1 MRAALLLMLIVLSGC
16 AARQH
21 GSFAGDGLAPE
32 QARLVARDA
41 ADRLAA
47 AYPPGRTA
55 LQVPATPGVFGQVLD
70 QELRAKGFALE
81 PGGLAL
87 AFVLD
92 ALRDEPGIWYLQLS
106 AADGFAFSRTYMLGA
121 QTGQGQPLGGVAQTG
136 VTHTGA
142 PAASPAHQAAGQ

>member
-1 MRAALLLMLIVLSGC
+1 MRALILVLLLLLSGC

-55 LQVPATPGVFGQVLD
+55 LQLPATSGVFGQVLE
-70 QELRAKGFALE
+70 QELRARGFALE

-92 ALRDEPGIWYLQLS
+92 ALRDEPGVWYLQLS
-106 AADGFAFSRTYMLGA
+106 AAEGFAFSRTYMLGG

-142 PAASPAHQAAGQ
+142 PAALPAHHAEEQ

>member
-16 AARQH
+16 AAKQP

-41 ADRLAA
+41 ANRLAA

-55 LQVPATPGVFGQVLD
+55 LQLPATSGVFGQVLD

-92 ALRDEPGIWYLQLS
+92 DLRDEPSVWYLQLS
-106 AADGFAFSRTYMLGA
+106 AADGFAFSRTYMLGV
-121 QTGQGQPLGGVAQTG
+121 QTGQGQPLGGVTQ
-136 VTHTGA
+136 TGA
-142 PAASPAHQAAGQ
+142 PAALPADQAAGQ